1 MRKENQVDE
10 ATTDATED
18 AELERKMS
26 AAGQAYMEAN
36 GMTEGDV
43 QQSLDEM
50 SAALKAMPKSM
61 DPMMMGYFIHN
72 LLNAYGVSPEA
83 RIELLL
89 NLIQKTETAA
99 LKVLRLREDE
109 DGNITSVDSTEELIC
124 DCPKCTAEREAESR
138 VH

>member
-10 ATTDATED
+10 ATTDATEED
-18 AELERKMS
+18 VVLQMGE
-26 AAGQAYMEAN
+26 AGQAYMKAT
-36 GMTEGDV
+36 GMTEDDV

-61 DPMMMGYFIHN
+61 DSMMMGYFIHN
-72 LLNAYGVSPEA
+72 LLNAYGMSPEA

-89 NLIQKTETAA
+89 NLIQQTETAA
-99 LKVLRLREDE
+99 LKVVRLREDE
-109 DGNITSVDSTEELIC
+109 DGNITPVEGTEELVC

-138 VH
+138 AH

>member
-1 MRKENQVDE
+1 MRKENQVNE
-10 ATTDATED
+10 ATTDETE
-18 AELERKMS
+18 EGVILQMS
-26 AAGQAYMEAN
+26 EASQAYMKAT
-36 GMTEGDV
+36 GMTQDDV

-109 DGNITSVDSTEELIC
+109 DGNVREVDSSEELVC

-138 VH
+138 VQ

>member
-1 MRKENQVDE
+1 MRKENQVNE
-10 ATTDATED
+10 ATTDETEED
-18 AELERKMS
+18 VVLQMS
-26 AAGQAYMEAN
+26 EAGQAYMKAT
-36 GMTEGDV
+36 GMTQDDV

-109 DGNITSVDSTEELIC
+109 DGNITPVEGTEELVC